1 MLKNANLRKCK
12 ENSTFQNKMGCIG
25 RDRNSI
31 NRPFKLQRNKSL
43 DKRKTEEGLG
53 FPEISFRLFLT
64 WFIGL
69 SLVFLTI
76 LLF

>member
-31 NRPFKLQRNKSL
+31 NHPFKFKGISIWT
-43 DKRKTEEGLG
+43 KEKTEEGLG
-53 FPEISFRLFLT
+53 FPEISFRLLLT
-64 WFIGL
+64 WFIGF
-69 SLVFLTI
+69 SLVFLAI